1 MLKRAWHLWGVH
13 EKNGLWFL
21 FQEVQGKHKL
31 NEPLASYLIKP
42 VQRITKYQLLLKD
55 LLSCCEGHNGEIK
68 VWGSWGVQQLD
79 LLSHGLTFSLLFV
92 YVCFFFSHW
101 NLLKPIAFL
110 PIFIDLCKLCLC
122 NAFLIEF
129 SILLFFFFQFHHARL
144 FYVYMYFYSLFWH
157 IHTQNSTLPSLALP
171 WGTYMYIT
179 VDTCTLTE
187 TRLLRWTTRN
197 QINKK

>member
-1 MLKRAWHLWGVH
+1 MYQLFEFDVMQIKQTNFTQEYHRDQARFNIYFNVTINKNSLFMVTLKKMLKRAWHLWGVH

-92 YVCFFFSHW
+92 YVCFFFF
-101 NLLKPIAFL
+101 PTE
-110 PIFIDLCKLCLC
+110 IFW
-122 NAFLIEF
+122 
-129 SILLFFFFQFHHARL
+129 SQ
-144 FYVYMYFYSLFWH
+144 
-157 IHTQNSTLPSLALP
+157 
-171 WGTYMYIT
+171 
-179 VDTCTLTE
+179 
-187 TRLLRWTTRN
+187 
-197 QINKK
+197 

>member
-92 YVCFFFSHW
+92 YVCFIYFSHW

-110 PIFIDLCKLCLC
+110 PLFIDLCKLCLC

-129 SILLFFFFQFHHARL
+129 SILLFFFSNFIMQDYFTFICISIPYFDIYTHKILPFH
-144 FYVYMYFYSLFWH
+144 
-157 IHTQNSTLPSLALP
+157 P
-171 WGTYMYIT
+171 WLYPEELTG
-179 VDTCTLTE
+179 TCT
-187 TRLLRWTTRN
+187 
-197 QINKK
+197 